1 LKVQMLL
8 FRRKLMLEIV
18 EWVLHRECLMKVR
31 HSFNWKIKLIGNKV
45 LTSF

>member
-18 EWVLHRECLMKVR
+18 EWVLHRECLMKGG
-31 HSFNWKIKLIGNKV
+31 ILLIER
-45 LTSF
+45 